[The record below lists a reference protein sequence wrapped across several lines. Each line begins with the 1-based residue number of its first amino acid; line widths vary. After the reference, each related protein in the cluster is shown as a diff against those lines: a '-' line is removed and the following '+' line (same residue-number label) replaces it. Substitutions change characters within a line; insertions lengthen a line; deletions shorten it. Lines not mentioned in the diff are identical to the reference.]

1 MKDLYY
7 IIYSSTPAKK
17 SGAADIENILVTARA
32 ENKRYNVTGMLVCL
46 PDNYIQL
53 IEGPQATINQLYQNI
68 EQDPRHYRVTILKH
82 GALAQRY
89 FPDWA
94 MAYDTTLSNVT
105 DTEASLEITS
115 DKVCQLFDILDG

>member
-17 SGAADIENILVTARA
+17 PGAADIENILVTARA

-53 IEGPQATINQLYQNI
+53 IEGPQAAINQLYQNI
-68 EQDPRHYRVTILKH
+68 EQDPRHYRVTILKQ

-94 MAYDTTLSNVT
+94 MAYDTTLGNVT